1 MNLAQIHDEERK
13 QYPCEICGHTF
24 NQQTNL
30 DRHVRVVHE
39 GIYDHECKSC
49 DKKFSTNYLMQV
61 HAAVCN
67 RRRQERQSQNLL
79 TKPKVIQVKT
89 VLDPPMMED
98 LTLQKHGKNSQG
110 SSETTAGP
118 DLQQF
123 LQAVANI
130 LKAKGKIGSIQELQ
144 KVLNLDDAGRKVE
157 MDEVKAEEI
166 AEIKYV
172 GTRRNNKTHKA
183 RVIDTKKEFKC
194 KICGVKFLKSFILQ
208 RHIREVHENK
218 ADYKCEICSKTLFS
232 KQKLRLH
239 MRICHGS
246 KIGTPEN
253 KLKGQQQ
260 QRVEVVNLI
269 SPGRPGS
276 WPAGI
281 KIEANT

>member
-1 MNLAQIHDEERK
+1 MNLEQIHDEERK
-13 QYPCEICGHTF
+13 RYSCEICGHTF

-61 HAAVCN
+61 HAAGCN
-67 RRRQERQSQNLL
+67 RRRQSIVP
-79 TKPKVIQVKT
+79 KPKVIQVKT

-98 LTLQKHGKNSQG
+98 LTLQKHGKNGQG
-110 SSETTAGP
+110 GSETTAAGP

-157 MDEVKAEEI
+157 MDEEKSEEN

-172 GTRRNNKTHKA
+172 GTRRNNNKTHKA

-208 RHIREVHENK
+208 RHTREVHENK

-232 KQKLRLH
+232 SQKLRLH
-239 MRICHGS
+239 MRICHGA
-246 KIGTPEN
+246 KMGTPEN
-253 KLKGQQQ
+253 KLKRQQQ

-276 WPAGI
+276 WPGGI